1 MSTAILLS
9 GQFRTFA
16 TCLPTQAW
24 HVYRHF
30 PDCHFFLVMQ
40 KTLPKALTPNA
51 PDPINS
57 EAMVALL
64 EEKYGKER
72 VHAKLIDDPTGLP
85 MIPKKFGLYAPYQ
98 NAASHPQL
106 MLQHWYQNEVWKFY
120 LETKGELYPGA
131 IIRMRG
137 DNFFKNVTLPGVLGH
152 HGQCY
157 SPWWGRF
164 GGINDRFAI
173 MDDVAAKS
181 YFTLYEGINGLLED
195 GCPFHPES
203 LLKAH
208 LLKNGVASYDT
219 LDAVFDTYRVT
230 GNHRPAESEMLPADI
245 AKGSGR

>member
-1 MSTAILLS
+1 MSSTAILLS

-16 TCLPTQAW
+16 TCLPTQHW

-85 MIPKKFGLYAPYQ
+85 MIPKKYGVYAPYQ

-106 MLQHWYQNEVWKFY
+106 MLQHWYQNEAWKFY
-120 LETKGELYPGA
+120 RDSGTTHDTV
-131 IIRMRG
+131 IRMRG
-137 DNFFKNVTLPGVLGH
+137 DNFFKEFKKPAMEARTA
-152 HGQCY
+152 Y
-157 SPWWGRF
+157 SAGWARF
-164 GGINDRFAI
+164 GGINDRFSV
-173 MDDVAAKS
+173 MDYDAAKV
-181 YFTLYEGINGLLED
+181 YFTMYEKIDELLAL

-203 LLKAH
+203 LLKGA
-208 LLKNGVASYDT
+208 LELGGITSDDT
-219 LDAVFDTYRVT
+219 LYAVFDSYRVT
-230 GNHRPAESEMLPADI
+230 GNHRSAESEMLPWDI
-245 AKGSGR
+245 ATAPQR

>member
-1 MSTAILLS
+1 
-9 GQFRTFA
+9 
-16 TCLPTQAW
+16 
-24 HVYRHF
+24 
-30 PDCHFFLVMQ
+30 MQ

-120 LETKGELYPGA
+120 LEADKSTVDPGSLF
-131 IIRMRG
+131 IRMRG
-137 DNFFKNVTLPGVLGH
+137 DNFFKNFTRPSNPFPRTV
-152 HGQCY
+152 Y

-164 GGINDRFAI
+164 GGINDRFAV
-173 MDDVAAKS
+173 MDREAAKV
-181 YFTLYEGINGLLED
+181 YFTMYEKIDELLAL
-195 GCPFHPES
+195 GCPFHPET
-203 LLKAH
+203 LLKCALELGKITSIDH
-208 LLKNGVASYDT
+208 M
-219 LDAVFDTYRVT
+219 DAVFDTYRVT